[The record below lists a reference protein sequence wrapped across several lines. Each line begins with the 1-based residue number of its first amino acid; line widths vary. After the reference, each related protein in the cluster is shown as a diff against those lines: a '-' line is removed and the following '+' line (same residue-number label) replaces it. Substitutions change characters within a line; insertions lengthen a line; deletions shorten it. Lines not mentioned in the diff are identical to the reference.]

1 MTIFS
6 NSSQTF
12 FSLIENHFLIEPVES
27 DNKRE
32 IHLAQISLILSKSAG
47 ASIVGVK
54 SILKSQV

>member
-12 FSLIENHFLIEPVES
+12 FSLIENHFLIAPVES

-32 IHLAQISLILSKSAG
+32 IPLFQISLILSKSAG
-47 ASIVGVK
+47 ESIVGVK